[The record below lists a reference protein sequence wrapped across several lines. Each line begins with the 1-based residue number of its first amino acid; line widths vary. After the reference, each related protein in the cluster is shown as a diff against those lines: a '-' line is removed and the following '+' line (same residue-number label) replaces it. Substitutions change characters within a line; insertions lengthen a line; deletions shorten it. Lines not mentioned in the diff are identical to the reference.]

1 MTWTAVFSE
10 LRSERCLW
18 AWLTLLISSESDL
31 QLLEF
36 FLFTTLKWLKITIQ
50 MISLLRRKTPYRD
63 TVVNN
68 NNNTSTRNNI
78 DSTTQYLNHKGNIF
92 FVKKLLKYL
101 NDVWLSSDTTSLDS
115 VPKIS
120 TNSTNDNTAEKSLK
134 HMQIKSQ

>member
-1 MTWTAVFSE
+1 
-10 LRSERCLW
+10 
-18 AWLTLLISSESDL
+18 
-31 QLLEF
+31 
-36 FLFTTLKWLKITIQ
+36 

-101 NDVWLSSDTTSLDS
+101 NDV
-115 VPKIS
+115 
-120 TNSTNDNTAEKSLK
+120 
-134 HMQIKSQ
+134 